1 MKVLGFYAS
10 FVYWTG
16 IYSLAASS
24 DVLNPIPEFE
34 QSWLLKERIVPDLVS
49 VIPRHSLIVTYEKAI
64 VHFGNLMDKFD
75 ILDAPIHVAWPSKNN
90 TFYTLIATGSDPP
103 KKLATVTPE
112 YLHWVLGNIPGK
124 EWGEGENI
132 KKYQGL
138 LTGFHFGIYR
148 LVFFMF
154 EQPRKILNMTVN
166 LVRSE
171 NKADEEPWHFSTKNF
186 SKTYNLGDPI
196 ALNYCVLD
204 FNVTMPWDDFTE
216 T

>member
-138 LTGFHFGIYR
+138 LTGFHFVKTKQMKSLGTSQQRIFQKLMILGIR
-148 LVFFMF
+148 LLSITAFS
-154 EQPRKILNMTVN
+154 ILM
-166 LVRSE
+166 
-171 NKADEEPWHFSTKNF
+171 
-186 SKTYNLGDPI
+186 
-196 ALNYCVLD
+196 
-204 FNVTMPWDDFTE
+204 
-216 T
+216 